1 MLLLHTLQFIYK
13 EVAQYSKA
21 VELDF
26 ADYSLQLVA
35 LKINFTSK
43 KHLPYLTYTDHQDF
57 TLKGQAKNYLNNYF
71 YFLMSKLLTCGWP
84 NGLSLV
90 LA

>member
-43 KHLPYLTYTDHQDF
+43 KHSPYLT
-57 TLKGQAKNYLNNYF
+57 LIIKI
-71 YFLMSKLLTCGWP
+71 LL
-84 NGLSLV
+84 
-90 LA
+90 